1 MFGNMLEEIKWM
13 FFTVDGKLIPR
24 LVSYQRRHRTHVA
37 RTVES
42 DSPLNSDLET
52 ALGLS
57 GTLKINC
64 TATA

>member
-1 MFGNMLEEIKWM
+1 ME
-13 FFTVDGKLIPR
+13 FFTVDGKLIPC
-24 LVSYQRRHRTHVA
+24 LLSYQGRHRTHVA
-37 RTVES
+37 IVES

-57 GTLKINC
+57 GKLRINC

>member
-1 MFGNMLEEIKWM
+1 MLEEMKWM
-13 FFTVDGKLIPR
+13 FFTVDGELIPC
-24 LVSYQRRHRTHVA
+24 LLSYEGRHLTHVA
-37 RTVES
+37 TIES

-52 ALGLS
+52 ALGLF